1 MYMLFFFYRGRNRGR
16 KGRGRKYRK
25 VKLRFRA
32 GGQGQSN
39 ASNSGSHVNTVNMSP
54 NISGTLS
61 TISHLSSANQST
73 CSHNTAALPSAN
85 QSTGQ
90 LDVHLIPRV
99 STPVTIVTDVNTNF
113 ASDSEGVCCA
123 CASVGYIDDIS
134 FRR

>member
-1 MYMLFFFYRGRNRGR
+1 
-16 KGRGRKYRK
+16 
-25 VKLRFRA
+25 
-32 GGQGQSN
+32 
-39 ASNSGSHVNTVNMSP
+39 MSP

-99 STPVTIVTDVNTNF
+99 STPVTIVTDVITNF